1 MMRSKVFLKNSAKLG
16 LNICVFIFAC
26 LGCSTSFAPTYSKSE
41 VEKAIPRIL
50 NAEYKEDVAVK
61 LAGSTLWIYL
71 PLEDIFEKAEKPEK
85 FLEKF
90 SIEQNSVKFR
100 GDQLRSNYLIKTVPE
115 KEKIQEYI
123 FSKKAQE
130 KISNAIQVLRRVILS
145 MHRKERD
152 EMKFFIL
159 VAADIKNGLEL
170 TETIYSQ
177 DLIKVTYGFISP
189 DEYRHRVSI
198 NSEMNLSAVADKA
211 GRHLE
216 YKDMTLREFI
226 SRQIVHRITLKFQKP
241 EVEQNA
247 DVDKE
252 VARIISETLNIYRV
266 RNVSG
271 AWLDNLFTRH
281 QVVLGHSQIYNNRN

>member
-1 MMRSKVFLKNSAKLG
+1 MMRSKVFLKNSVKLG

-50 NAEYKEDVAVK
+50 SAEYKEDAVVR
-61 LAGSTLWIYL
+61 LSGSTLWMYL

-90 SIEQNSVKFR
+90 IIEQNNVKFR
-100 GDQLRSNYLIKTVPE
+100 ADQVRCAYLIKTVPE
-115 KEKIQEYI
+115 REKSQEYV
-123 FSKKAQE
+123 FNKKAQE
-130 KISNAIQVLRRVILS
+130 KISNSIQVLRRVILS
-145 MHRKERD
+145 MNRRERD
-152 EMKFFIL
+152 EMRFFIL

-170 TETIYSQ
+170 TETIYAQ

-198 NSEMNLSAVADKA
+198 NSALSLSVVGDKA
-211 GRHLE
+211 GKHIE

-226 SRQIVHRITLKFQKP
+226 ARQIVHRVTLKFQKP
-241 EVEQNA
+241 EVEQNV

-252 VARIISETLNIYRV
+252 VARIISETLNIYKM
-266 RNVSG
+266 RNISR
-271 AWLDNLFTRH
+271 AWLDNLFTKSK
-281 QVVLGHSQIYNNRN
+281 VELTHSQIYNNRN

>member
-1 MMRSKVFLKNSAKLG
+1 MMRSKVFLKNSVKLG

-26 LGCSTSFAPTYSKSE
+26 LGCSTSFVPTYSKSE

-50 NAEYKEDVAVK
+50 SAEYKEDAVVR
-61 LAGSTLWIYL
+61 LSGSTLWMYL

-90 SIEQNSVKFR
+90 IIEQNNVKFR
-100 GDQLRSNYLIKTVPE
+100 ADQVRCAYLIKTVPE
-115 KEKIQEYI
+115 REKSQEYV
-123 FSKKAQE
+123 FNKKAQE

-145 MHRKERD
+145 MNRRERD
-152 EMKFFIL
+152 EMRFFIL

-170 TETIYSQ
+170 TETIYAQ

-198 NSEMNLSAVADKA
+198 NSVLSLSVVGDKA
-211 GRHLE
+211 GKHIE

-226 SRQIVHRITLKFQKP
+226 ARQIAHRVTLKFQKP
-241 EVEQNA
+241 EVEQNV

-252 VARIISETLNIYRV
+252 VARIVSETLNIYKM
-266 RNVSG
+266 RNISR
-271 AWLDNLFTRH
+271 AWLDNLFTKSK
-281 QVVLGHSQIYNNRN
+281 VELTHSQIYNNRN